1 MPSAWT
7 ARCRVFCASS
17 CSSPYSFLLQ
27 CIIFVCFRIFMY
39 KRYHCDP
46 HLSSIN
52 MHNQAAFFSL
62 FLWINRCFTV
72 QSHILSNTG
81 LFFCNFI
88 HSSLFPCLCRHAGIK
103 NAAGADTAPAH
114 GAPAAH
120 PVTWA
125 WAPQIPAGPCSRG
138 QSHTSQKSIPDCP
151 PH

>member
-17 CSSPYSFLLQ
+17 CSSPYSFLLR

-39 KRYHCDP
+39 KRYHCKP

-72 QSHILSNTG
+72 QSLSFPTEAYFSAILYTAS
-81 LFFCNFI
+81 F
-88 HSSLFPCLCRHAGIK
+88 SLSVPARRNKKC
-103 NAAGADTAPAH
+103 AGADTAPAH